1 MKKDEY
7 RKPPRIELAE
17 ILQQQMT
24 REKALSILKLQ
35 GIPSPVVYEKRAQE
49 LLKEYQ
55 TLEDLSN
62 VTKLH
67 LALNHLRTNHQLAIS
82 DIQFAMTQADNE
94 LKAVLEP
101 LNRRAEYSSQN
112 LMVSIQKQLNELSK
126 QYLQDLKTDIDHVK
140 ITNIY
145 TATFDKILDLAK
157 IIKDKKVERDFRSIF
172 EKMRNRIT
180 DAYQNTD
187 SLDER
192 GRLLVF
198 REEHDNYLDKIQL
211 MIEKPE
217 DLQND
222 DGDAEPLLHQQHYHI
237 VLQALHAKLQ
247 KLGNHYFSEIA
258 KPHPNVKL
266 LQDEYRSGFQQAIK
280 EAQKEPGIWVNLH
293 PILKF
298 LASAIFIVGI
308 VILISEKP
316 EDRNR
321 LFHGKP
327 QEEIAAQ
334 KQWQEWEMDILPDPE
349 VSDKKIKSFKAH

>member
-17 ILQQQMT
+17 ILQQPMT

-62 VTKLH
+62 VTELH

-101 LNRRAEYSSQN
+101 LNQRAEYSSQN

-157 IIKDKKVERDFRSIF
+157 IIKDDNVARDFRSIF

-180 DAYQNTD
+180 DAYQNTE

-237 VLQALHAKLQ
+237 VLQTLHAKLQ
-247 KLGNHYFSEIA
+247 KLGNHYFAEIA

-266 LQDEYRSGFQQAIK
+266 LQDEYRSGFQQAIR

-308 VILISEKP
+308 IILISEKP

-334 KQWQEWEMDILPDPE
+334 KQWQKWEMDILPDPE
-349 VSDKKIKSFKAH
+349 VSDKKIKSFKAP